1 MKKSVVMVITL
12 ICMLGLLNC
21 NRVGF
26 TKAHLGHW
34 KVDTKG
40 GDLSSIFISEN
51 QIYSLNGEKIVDM
64 VSYTIKSENKKE
76 NKKVITDENEEEV
89 DFIFSDHYKTLTL
102 SVEDYDDTTVLT
114 FIDNTQ
120 KPSEDLIKEYDSQ
133 KKISENRSNLKNI
146 AVVLDMYAA
155 DNKDVYPN
163 DNTPAAKDHIFIK
176 DGYLAR
182 PVVDPITG
190 KDYTVKLIDK
200 DHYIISCP
208 NPEKYGYKNID
219 YYSEGGLKEIK

>member
-120 KPSEDLIKEYDSQ
+120 KPSEDLIKEYCSG
-133 KKISENRSNLKNI
+133 
-146 AVVLDMYAA
+146 
-155 DNKDVYPN
+155 
-163 DNTPAAKDHIFIK
+163 T
-176 DGYLAR
+176 
-182 PVVDPITG
+182 
-190 KDYTVKLIDK
+190 
-200 DHYIISCP
+200 
-208 NPEKYGYKNID
+208 
-219 YYSEGGLKEIK
+219 